1 MIPVLVTGGAGYIG
15 SHVCKQLSHE
25 GFLPIVYDNFCRG
38 NRWAVKW
45 GPLVEADLRDQAA
58 LAGAMSTYKPAAV
71 VHLAAFAYV
80 GESNTDPGLYY
91 ENNVCGTLALLRA
104 MTSNGIRHL
113 VFSSTCAVYGT
124 PHALPITERMAPAP
138 INPYGRT
145 KLMVEMILDDFRSAY
160 GLDATALRY
169 FNAAGADHDGEIG
182 ECHEPETHA
191 IPNILRAAAGE
202 LPVFE
207 LYGTDY
213 DTPDGSAVRD
223 YIHVSDLAS
232 AHVAA
237 LNRMRLGGGAITV
250 NLGTGQGH
258 SVLQL
263 IATTEKITGRRV
275 SVRNLP
281 RRPGDPPSLFAS
293 AELARQQIGFSPRFG
308 SIDQIIGS
316 AWNWYQKGVRRTQ
329 GFV

>member
-15 SHVCKQLSHE
+15 SHVCKQLSQA
-25 GFLPIVYDNFCRG
+25 GFLPIVYDNLCRG

-45 GPLVEADLRDQAA
+45 GPLVEADLRDRAA
-58 LAGAMSTYKPAAV
+58 LADAMSTHKPEAV

-80 GESNTDPGLYY
+80 GESNDDPGLYY
-91 ENNVCGTLALLRA
+91 ENNVCGTLALLQA
-104 MTSNGIRHL
+104 MTANGIRHL

-124 PHALPITERMAPAP
+124 PQALPITEAMAPAP

-145 KLMVEMILDDFRSAY
+145 KLMVEMILADFRAAR
-160 GLDATALRY
+160 GLEATVLRY
-169 FNAAGADHDGEIG
+169 FNAAGADPDGEIG

-191 IPNILRAAAGE
+191 IPNILRAAAGD
-202 LPVFE
+202 LPAFE

-213 DTPDGSAVRD
+213 QTPDGSAVRD
-223 YIHVSDLAS
+223 YIHVADLGA

-237 LNRMRLGGGAITV
+237 LERMRLGGGAITV
-250 NLGTGQGH
+250 NLGSGQGH

-263 IATTEKITGRRV
+263 ISATEKITGRRV
-275 SVRNLP
+275 NVQRFP

-293 AELARQQIGFSPRFG
+293 AELARQLIGFTPRFG
-308 SIDQIIGS
+308 SIDHIIGS
-316 AWNWYQKGVRRTQ
+316 AWTWYQKGVRRTQ
-329 GFV
+329 GAA